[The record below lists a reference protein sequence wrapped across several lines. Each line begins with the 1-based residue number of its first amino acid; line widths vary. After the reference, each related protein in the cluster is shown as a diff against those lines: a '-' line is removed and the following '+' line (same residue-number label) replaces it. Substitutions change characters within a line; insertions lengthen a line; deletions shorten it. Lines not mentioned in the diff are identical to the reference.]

1 MLHVKCIHLS
11 IYLSK
16 SQLTKAKKQSNIA
29 TRNTEKKRLLQKI

>member
-1 MLHVKCIHLS
+1 MYLSIYLS